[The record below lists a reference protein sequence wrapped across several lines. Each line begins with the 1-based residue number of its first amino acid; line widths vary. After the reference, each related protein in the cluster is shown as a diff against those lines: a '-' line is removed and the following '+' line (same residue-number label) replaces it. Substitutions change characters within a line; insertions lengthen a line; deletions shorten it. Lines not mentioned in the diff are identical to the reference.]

1 MNHGGMPLS
10 VILGF
15 VCQQSS
21 CVAIM
26 DPDEDIYLTQT
37 VFSCNLNDE
46 LSTTYV
52 WELADNILN
61 LSESDL
67 FNAENIRST
76 VGLFNCGFVDTNLHL
91 QQ

>member
-1 MNHGGMPLS
+1 
-10 VILGF
+10 
-15 VCQQSS
+15 
-21 CVAIM
+21 M

-37 VFSCNLNDE
+37 VVSCNFNDTLN
-46 LSTTYV
+46 TTYV
-52 WELADNILN
+52 GELSDNILN

-67 FNAENIRST
+67 FNAERYEST

>member
-1 MNHGGMPLS
+1 MNHGGVPLS

-15 VCQQSS
+15 VCQRSS
-21 CVAIM
+21 CVTIM

-46 LSTTYV
+46 LNTTYV
-52 WELADNILN
+52 GELADNILN

-67 FNAENIRST
+67 FNAENIRIHSRP
-76 VGLFNCGFVDTNLHL
+76 V
-91 QQ
+91 